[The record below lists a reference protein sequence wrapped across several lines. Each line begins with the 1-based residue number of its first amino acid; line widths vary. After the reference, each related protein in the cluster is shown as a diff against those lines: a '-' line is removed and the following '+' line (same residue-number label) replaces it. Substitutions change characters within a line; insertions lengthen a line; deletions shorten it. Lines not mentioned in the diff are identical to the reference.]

1 MSSMPRALLVPD
13 NVVPMFV
20 LSTCSS
26 AAASLDAA
34 ARDASDECVPLG
46 VATEEGRGSL
56 REGAVRHTSSC
67 DAAASAA
74 RADRAFTAPSI
85 WWF

>member
-1 MSSMPRALLVPD
+1 MSCAWK
-13 NVVPMFV
+13 N
-20 LSTCSS
+20 T
-26 AAASLDAA
+26 AASLDAA
-34 ARDASDECVPLG
+34 ARDASGECVPLG

-56 REGAVRHTSSC
+56 REGAVQHAKSS

-85 WWF
+85 RWF